1 MVVWFC
7 SALLGC
13 VTRRGGV
20 IHGKFVMELMEGKV
34 SGLIA
39 VKVVS
44 WYQDSTPD
52 IKVSG

>member
-1 MVVWFC
+1 M
-7 SALLGC
+7 LQ
-13 VTRRGGV
+13 GGEV
-20 IHGKFVMELMEGKV
+20 SYMGRFVMELMEGKV

-44 WYQDSTPD
+44 RYQDSTPD